1 MPPKKW
7 PISVCI
13 LNWKTPSGQRFSD
26 DDIRKERQKS
36 NWKTQMDDSRKRFLR
51 PFFVFFFLLLFFN
64 FLGVL
69 VPPPLSP
76 PSCLSK
82 QMGHQGGECTHVHVH
97 FFSPLPVSLFARF
110 FFSSLLKGGMSVCLC
125 VLGVRFLS
133 SWEKWSVVCFCVI
146 FCHSVTGFLVVV

>member
-1 MPPKKW
+1 MTVKFFTLHFFAVNNTIKRMRSLSPLLKNIKNSWEPSMPPKKW

-97 FFSPLPVSLFARF
+97 FFFPLPVSLFARF
-110 FFSSLLKGGMSVCLC
+110 FFLLY
-125 VLGVRFLS
+125 
-133 SWEKWSVVCFCVI
+133 
-146 FCHSVTGFLVVV
+146 